1 MSVDTYLPILLYRL
15 NTARCGILIVK
26 APYSS
31 GLLQAEDDVLANV
44 IMKSL
49 RLEILLRDT
58 DDDEEAFTCLLMR
71 VITTLGTLKLL
82 K

>member
-1 MSVDTYLPILLYRL
+1 M
-15 NTARCGILIVK
+15 K